1 VSFTMKDD
9 PKQEIE
15 LGVIAQD
22 VEPIFPV
29 LVQTDANGM
38 KSMNYIGLIAPM
50 IEAIKTQQLQIV
62 LLQWTVGFL
71 VLLVVAQVTMNLTL
85 NLSMGKKGEGR

>member
-1 VSFTMKDD
+1 MKDD